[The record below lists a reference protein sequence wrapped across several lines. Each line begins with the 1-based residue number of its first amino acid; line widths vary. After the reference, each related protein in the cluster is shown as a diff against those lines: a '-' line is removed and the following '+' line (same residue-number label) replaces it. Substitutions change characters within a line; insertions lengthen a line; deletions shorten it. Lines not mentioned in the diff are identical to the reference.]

1 MATALD
7 TLCGQ
12 AYGAKKYRL
21 LGIYLQRGLIV
32 LNLSAIPFALIYLYM
47 GEILQWLGQ
56 DPDIAEG
63 AGQYTRYLIP
73 ALFGTAV
80 AQCYSHFLL
89 SQTLVLPILWSG
101 IATIAVHVPLCCF
114 LVYSTPLGFLG
125 GAVAT
130 SASSCIAAV
139 LLALYA
145 SFSKHCEQT
154 HPRLSSWE
162 AFQDLK
168 SFILLALPSTAMMW

>member
-1 MATALD
+1 
-7 TLCGQ
+7 
-12 AYGAKKYRL
+12 
-21 LGIYLQRGLIV
+21 
-32 LNLSAIPFALIYLYM
+32 M

-63 AGQYTRYLIP
+63 AGHYIRYLIP
-73 ALFGTAV
+73 VLFGTAA
-80 AQCYSHFLL
+80 AQCYSRFLL

-101 IATIAVHVPLCCF
+101 LATIAVHLPLCCF
-114 LVYSTPLGFLG
+114 LVYFTPLGFLG

-130 SASSCIAAV
+130 SASSWINAL

-154 HPRLSSWE
+154 RPRLSSWE
-162 AFQDLK
+162 AFRDLT
-168 SFILLALPSTAMMW
+168 SFILLAVPSTAMIW

>member
-12 AYGAKKYRL
+12 AYGAKKHSL

-32 LNLSAIPFALIYLYM
+32 LNLSAVPFALIFLYM
-47 GEILQWLGQ
+47 GDILQWLGQ

-63 AGQYTRYLIP
+63 AGQYTLYLIP
-73 ALFGTAV
+73 VLFGTAA
-80 AQCYSHFLL
+80 AQCYSRFLL
-89 SQTLVLPILWSG
+89 AQSLVLPILWSG
-101 IATIAVHVPLCCF
+101 IATIAVHLPLCCF
-114 LVYSTPLGFLG
+114 LVYCTPLGFLG

-130 SASSCIAAV
+130 SASSCINAL

-154 HPRLSSWE
+154 RPRLSWE
-162 AFQDLK
+162 AFKGLA
-168 SFILLALPSTAMMW
+168 SFTHLAIPSTAMIW